1 MSIWF
6 LVIGSLAVGI
16 VIGITFTRRLGT
28 DAIRVQQLEEK
39 LESMSE
45 SHMEYRNNVSEH
57 FNMTSELI
65 NQMTDSYKKVYG
77 HLAIGAQDLCSDQ
90 VAEKLLPLQPDAIFE
105 DETASSNQNQI
116 EAPKDYATKSNPNQ
130 VGALS
135 EDFGLKN
142 TKVNP
147 NKNNP

>member
-6 LVIGSLAVGI
+6 IAIGSLSVGI
-16 VIGITFTRRLGT
+16 VIGIAFTRRLGT
-28 DAIRVQQLEEK
+28 DAIRVQHLEEK

-90 VAEKLLPLQPDAIFE
+90 VAEKLLPLQPDAMFE
-105 DETASSNQNQI
+105 DETVSSNQNRI

>member
-6 LVIGSLAVGI
+6 IAIGSLSVGI
-16 VIGITFTRRLGT
+16 VIGIAFTRRLGT
-28 DAIRVQQLEEK
+28 DAIRVQHLEEK

-90 VAEKLLPLQPDAIFE
+90 VAEKLLPLQPDAMFE
-105 DETASSNQNQI
+105 NETVTSDQNQI

-135 EDFGLKN
+135 EGFGLKN
-142 TKVNP
+142 TKVSP
-147 NKNNP
+147 KNNNP

>member
-57 FNMTSELI
+57 FNTTSELI

-90 VAEKLLPLQPDAIFE
+90 VAEKLLPLQPDAMFE
-105 DETASSNQNQI
+105 DETVSSNQTQI

>member
-90 VAEKLLPLQPDAIFE
+90 VAEKLLPLQPDAMFE
-105 DETASSNQNQI
+105 DETVSSNQNQI
-116 EAPKDYATKSNPNQ
+116 EAPKDYATKTNPNQ

-142 TKVNP
+142 TKVNR

>member
-90 VAEKLLPLQPDAIFE
+90 VAEKLLPLQPDAMFE
-105 DETASSNQNQI
+105 DETVSSNQNQI
-116 EAPKDYATKSNPNQ
+116 EAPKDYATKSNPSQ
-130 VGALS
+130 VAALS

-142 TKVNP
+142 AKVNR

>member
-16 VIGITFTRRLGT
+16 VVGITFTRRLGT

-90 VAEKLLPLQPDAIFE
+90 VAEKLLPLQPDAMFE
-105 DETASSNQNQI
+105 DETVSSNQNQI

-142 TKVNP
+142 TKVNR

>member
-77 HLAIGAQDLCSDQ
+77 HLAIGAQDLCSDK

-105 DETASSNQNQI
+105 DETVSSNQNQI

>member
-6 LVIGSLAVGI
+6 IAIGSLSVGI
-16 VIGITFTRRLGT
+16 VIGIAFTRRLGT
-28 DAIRVQQLEEK
+28 DAIRVQHLEEK

-90 VAEKLLPLQPDAIFE
+90 VAEKLLPLQPDAMFE
-105 DETASSNQNQI
+105 DETVSSNQNQI

-142 TKVNP
+142 TKVNK

>member
-57 FNMTSELI
+57 FNTTSELI

-90 VAEKLLPLQPDAIFE
+90 VAEKLLPLQPDAMFD
-105 DETASSNQNQI
+105 DETDSSNQNQI

>member
-57 FNMTSELI
+57 FNTTSELI

-90 VAEKLLPLQPDAIFE
+90 VAEKLLPLQPDAMFE
-105 DETASSNQNQI
+105 DETVSSNQNQI

-135 EDFGLKN
+135 EGFSLKD

>member
-6 LVIGSLAVGI
+6 ITIGSLATGI
-16 VIGITFTRRLGT
+16 VIGIAFTKRLGT
-28 DAIRVQQLEEK
+28 DAIRVQHLEEK
-39 LESMSE
+39 LESLSE
-45 SHMEYRNNVSEH
+45 SHAEYRNNVSEH

-90 VAEKLLPLQPDAIFE
+90 VAEKLLPLQPDAMFE
-105 DETASSNQNQI
+105 NETVRNNRDQI
-116 EAPKDYATKSNPNQ
+116 EAPKDYATKSNPAQ
-130 VGALS
+130 IGTLS
-135 EDFGLKN
+135 EGFGLKN
-142 TKVNP
+142 TKASP

>member
-90 VAEKLLPLQPDAIFE
+90 VAEKLLPLQPDAMFE
-105 DETASSNQNQI
+105 DETVSSNQNQI
-116 EAPKDYATKSNPNQ
+116 EAPKDYATKSNPSQ

-142 TKVNP
+142 AKVNR

>member
-57 FNMTSELI
+57 FNTTSELI

-77 HLAIGAQDLCSDQ
+77 HLAIGAQDLCSDK
-90 VAEKLLPLQPDAIFE
+90 VAEKLLPLQPDAMFE
-105 DETASSNQNQI
+105 DETVSSNQNQI
-116 EAPKDYATKSNPNQ
+116 EAPKDYATKTNPNQ

>member
-57 FNMTSELI
+57 FNTTSELI

-90 VAEKLLPLQPDAIFE
+90 VAEKLLPLQPDAMFE
-105 DETASSNQNQI
+105 DETVSSNQNQI

-142 TKVNP
+142 TKGNP

>member
-90 VAEKLLPLQPDAIFE
+90 VAEKLLPLQPDAMFE
-105 DETASSNQNQI
+105 DETVSSNQNQI

-142 TKVNP
+142 TKANR

>member
-6 LVIGSLAVGI
+6 TVIGSLAVGI
-16 VIGITFTRRLGT
+16 VIGIAFTRRLGT

-57 FNMTSELI
+57 FSMTSELI
-65 NQMTDSYKKVYG
+65 SQMTDSYKKVYG

-90 VAEKLLPLQPDAIFE
+90 VAEKLLPLQPDAMFE
-105 DETASSNQNQI
+105 DETVSSKQNQI

-135 EDFGLKN
+135 EGFGLKN

>member
-16 VIGITFTRRLGT
+16 VIGITFTRRLGS

-90 VAEKLLPLQPDAIFE
+90 VAEKLLPLQPDAMFE
-105 DETASSNQNQI
+105 DETVSSNQNQI

-142 TKVNP
+142 TKVNR

>member
-6 LVIGSLAVGI
+6 IVIGYLAIGI
-16 VIGITFTRRLGT
+16 VIGIAFTRRLGS
-28 DAIRVQQLEEK
+28 DAIRIQHLEEK

-45 SHMEYRNNVSEH
+45 THMEYRNNVSEH

-65 NQMTDSYKKVYG
+65 NQMTDSYKKVYE

-90 VAEKLLPLQPDAIFE
+90 VAEKLLPLQPDAMFE
-105 DETASSNQNQI
+105 NETVSNNQDQI
-116 EAPKDYATKSNPNQ
+116 EAPKDYATKSNPDQ
-130 VGALS
+130 IGTLS
-135 EDFGLKN
+135 EGFGLKN
-142 TKVNP
+142 TKVSP

>member
-45 SHMEYRNNVSEH
+45 SHIEYRNNVSEH
-57 FNMTSELI
+57 FNTTSELI

-77 HLAIGAQDLCSDQ
+77 HLAMGAQDLCSDQ
-90 VAEKLLPLQPDAIFE
+90 VAEKLLPLQPDAMFE
-105 DETASSNQNQI
+105 GETVSGNQNQI
-116 EAPKDYATKSNPNQ
+116 EAPKDYATKSNPSQ

-135 EDFGLKN
+135 EEFGLKN

>member
-90 VAEKLLPLQPDAIFE
+90 VAEKLLPLQPDAMFE
-105 DETASSNQNQI
+105 DETVSSNQNQI
-116 EAPKDYATKSNPNQ
+116 GAPKDYATKSNPNQ

>member
-28 DAIRVQQLEEK
+28 DAIRVHQLEEK

-90 VAEKLLPLQPDAIFE
+90 VAEKLLPLQPDAMFE
-105 DETASSNQNQI
+105 DETVSSIQNQI

>member
-1 MSIWF
+1 MSIW
-6 LVIGSLAVGI
+6 LIAIGSLAVGI
-16 VIGITFTRRLGT
+16 VIGIAFTRRLGS
-28 DAIRVQQLEEK
+28 DAIRVKHLEEK
-39 LESMSE
+39 LESMSK

-90 VAEKLLPLQPDAIFE
+90 VAEKLLPLQPDAMFE
-105 DETASSNQNQI
+105 SETVTSNQNQI

-130 VGALS
+130 VGTLS

-142 TKVNP
+142 TKVSP
-147 NKNNP
+147 KKNNP

>member
-6 LVIGSLAVGI
+6 IAIGSLSVGI
-16 VIGITFTRRLGT
+16 VIGFAFTRRLGT
-28 DAIRVQQLEEK
+28 DAIRVQHLEEK

-90 VAEKLLPLQPDAIFE
+90 VAEKLLPLQPDAMFE
-105 DETASSNQNQI
+105 DETVSSNQNQI

>member
-6 LVIGSLAVGI
+6 IAIGSLSVGI
-16 VIGITFTRRLGT
+16 VIGIAFTRRLGT
-28 DAIRVQQLEEK
+28 DAIRVQHLEEK

-90 VAEKLLPLQPDAIFE
+90 VAEKLLPLQPDAMFE
-105 DETASSNQNQI
+105 NETVTSDQNRI

-135 EDFGLKN
+135 EGFGLKN
-142 TKVNP
+142 TKVSP
-147 NKNNP
+147 KKK

>member
-6 LVIGSLAVGI
+6 LVIGSLAFGI

-57 FNMTSELI
+57 FNTTSELI

-90 VAEKLLPLQPDAIFE
+90 VAEKLLPLQPDAMFE
-105 DETASSNQNQI
+105 DETVSSNQNQI

>member
-6 LVIGSLAVGI
+6 IVIGSLAIGI
-16 VIGITFTRRLGT
+16 VIGIAFTRRLGS
-28 DAIRVQQLEEK
+28 DAIRIQHLEEK

-45 SHMEYRNNVSEH
+45 THMEYRNNVSEH
-57 FNMTSELI
+57 FDMTSELI

-90 VAEKLLPLQPDAIFE
+90 VAEKLLPLQPDAMFE
-105 DETASSNQNQI
+105 NETVTSDQNQI

-130 VGALS
+130 VGTLS
-135 EDFGLKN
+135 EGFGLKN
-142 TKVNP
+142 TKVSP
-147 NKNNP
+147 KKNNP

>member
-57 FNMTSELI
+57 FNTTSELI

-90 VAEKLLPLQPDAIFE
+90 VAEKLLPLQPDAMFE
-105 DETASSNQNQI
+105 DETVSSNQNQI

-130 VGALS
+130 DGALS

>member
-6 LVIGSLAVGI
+6 IAIGSLSVGI
-16 VIGITFTRRLGT
+16 VIGIAFTRRLGT
-28 DAIRVQQLEEK
+28 DAIRVQHLEEK

-90 VAEKLLPLQPDAIFE
+90 VAEKLLPLQPDAMFE
-105 DETASSNQNQI
+105 NETVTSDQNQI
-116 EAPKDYATKSNPNQ
+116 EAPKDYAIKSNPNQ

-135 EDFGLKN
+135 EGFGLKN
-142 TKVNP
+142 TKVSP
-147 NKNNP
+147 KINNP

>member
-28 DAIRVQQLEEK
+28 DAIHVQQLEEK

-90 VAEKLLPLQPDAIFE
+90 VAEKLLPLQPDAMFE
-105 DETASSNQNQI
+105 DETVSSNQNQI

-142 TKVNP
+142 TKANR

>member
-6 LVIGSLAVGI
+6 IAIGSLSVGI
-16 VIGITFTRRLGT
+16 VIGIAFTRRLGT
-28 DAIRVQQLEEK
+28 DAIRVQHLEEK

-90 VAEKLLPLQPDAIFE
+90 VAEKLLPLQPDAMFE
-105 DETASSNQNQI
+105 NETVTSDQNRI

-135 EDFGLKN
+135 EGFGLKN
-142 TKVNP
+142 TKVSP
-147 NKNNP
+147 KNNNP

>member
-45 SHMEYRNNVSEH
+45 SHMEYRNSVSEH
-57 FNMTSELI
+57 FNTTSELI

-90 VAEKLLPLQPDAIFE
+90 VAEKLLPLQPDAMFE
-105 DETASSNQNQI
+105 DETDSSNQNQI